1 MKTLE
6 ELKEY
11 YNSELMTDLKELE
24 AVRLAN
30 VRKMAQMIG
39 PTLLVGLFLVYLMRG
54 MEDAPAFVG
63 FLTLVVAGIMYA
75 AIIRGY
81 VSDFKGRIIDKIV
94 KFIDGGLSYRPTS
107 CISSEHYRNSKL
119 YTRHYDV
126 YKGDDLV
133 SGNVGATA
141 IEFSELH
148 TQYITRDSKGRT
160 QHHTIFKGLFFVG
173 DFNKHFKGRTFV
185 LPDRSEK
192 LFGSISKI
200 FQSISI
206 SRPELVKLEDPEFE
220 RLFVV
225 YSDDQIEA
233 RYILSP
239 SLMRRIT
246 EFKKKANRT
255 VSMSFLNSNV
265 YIAIR
270 YFKNLFEPRIFQTL
284 LDFRP
289 IQEYFEDLQ
298 LAVGI
303 VEDLNLNTRIWTKE

>member
-1 MKTLE
+1 MKTLN
-6 ELKEY
+6 ELRDY
-11 YNSELMTDLKELE
+11 YNSELMPDLKKLE
-24 AVRLAN
+24 NVRLAN
-30 VRKMAQMIG
+30 FRKMLVMIG
-39 PTLLVGLFLVYLMRG
+39 PTMAVGVFLAFLLRNA
-54 MEDAPAFVG
+54 EDAPAFV
-63 FLTLVVAGIMYA
+63 LVAATVVSAIMYA
-75 AIIRGY
+75 VIVRGY
-81 VSDFKGRIIDKIV
+81 VSDFKQAIIEKIV
-94 KFIDGGLSYRPTS
+94 RFIDDGLVYNPTGYIAS
-107 CISSEHYRNSKL
+107 GHYKDSRL
-119 YTRHYDV
+119 FTRRYDV
-126 YKGDDLV
+126 YKGDDHV
-133 SGNVGATA
+133 KGKVGATV

-192 LFGSISKI
+192 LFGSLSKV
-200 FQSISI
+200 FQSMSM

-220 RLFVV
+220 RHFVV

-246 EFKKKANRT
+246 EFKKKAGRN
-255 VSMSFLNSNV
+255 VSLSFLNSNV
-265 YIAIR
+265 YIAIP

-284 LDFRP
+284 LDFKP